1 LGASS
6 LFPGDRFVL
15 SQDARNLAKLE
26 PTVRRVLIVDSNLA
40 SARLLGDLMKGMG
53 ARDVV
58 FETDERHALEVS
70 REFEPTLIFME
81 RSGPRFDGE
90 NLARRLRRSQLDC
103 RKAPII
109 MVTADATASN
119 IKGARDAGVH
129 EFMVKPFTTGDLI
142 RRLVNVAT
150 RPRPWVEAMGYVGPD
165 RRRFNSGEYT
175 GTRKRQNEAREVVG
189 GVSEDM
195 DRAGKIILSAVN
207 QFDSDPAQARRAL
220 VAQGEILKGQAAERG
235 STPLSEAALKLI
247 SAAQSDAAGL
257 SEVRGPAMAVL
268 AHLSESRDSAAA

>member
-1 LGASS
+1 MLN
-6 LFPGDRFVL
+6 
-15 SQDARNLAKLE
+15 QDARNLAKLE

-53 ARDVV
+53 ARDVI
-58 FETDERHALEVS
+58 FETDERHTLEVA

-129 EFMVKPFTTGDLI
+129 EFMVKPFTTGDLA
-142 RRLVNVAT
+142 RRVINVAT
-150 RPRPWVEAMGYVGPD
+150 KPRPWVEAVIYVGPD
-165 RRRFNSGEYT
+165 RRRFNSGEYK
-175 GTRKRQNEAREVVG
+175 GPRKRREETQAAAGSPAGEA
-189 GVSEDM
+189 M
-195 DRAGKIILSAVN
+195 DQARKIIVSALD
-207 QFDSDPAQARRAL
+207 QFEIDPPQARRAL
-220 VAQGEILKGQAAERG
+220 AAQGDALKSLAVQTGQTRLAVLSAELASIVRGAATFLEIKLVATSVLAAVDQAQQAQQAA
-235 STPLSEAALKLI
+235 
-247 SAAQSDAAGL
+247 
-257 SEVRGPAMAVL
+257 
-268 AHLSESRDSAAA
+268 

>member
-1 LGASS
+1 M
-6 LFPGDRFVL
+6 L

-58 FETDERHALEVS
+58 FETDERHTLEVA

-129 EFMVKPFTTGDLI
+129 EFMVKPFTTGDLA
-142 RRLVNVAT
+142 RRVINVAT
-150 RPRPWVEAMGYVGPD
+150 KPRPWVEAVIYVGPD
-165 RRRFNSGEYT
+165 RRRFNSGEYK
-175 GTRKRQNEAREVVG
+175 GPRKRSEENRAVAGSPMGEA
-189 GVSEDM
+189 M
-195 DRAGKIILSAVN
+195 DQARKIIVSALD
-207 QFDSDPAQARRAL
+207 QFAADPPQARRAL
-220 VAQGEILKGQAAERG
+220 ATQGDTLKGLAVQTGQTRLAVVSAELSTICKG
-235 STPLSEAALKLI
+235 SAALADI
-247 SAAQSDAAGL
+247 APVAA
-257 SEVRGPAMAVL
+257 AVL
-268 AHLSESRDSAAA
+268 SALDQAVQAQKAA